1 MEVAYARNA
10 SVNLSRARSAY
21 WVFQPSATYG
31 MRWLRWT
38 RSVRILQLKDLRLYL
53 ASPINSHLSRGADAK
68 TSNCT
73 PLPRYLRQ

>member
-38 RSVRILQLKDLRLYL
+38 RSVRILQL
-53 ASPINSHLSRGADAK
+53 
-68 TSNCT
+68 
-73 PLPRYLRQ
+73 